1 MPVKA
6 HQPGPDCTDRVFC
19 QWAGGCEICHPET
32 WRSLDPRTRQ
42 SGSWQGAS
50 YEFARQSVRALAD
63 HYRQLAADLEQ
74 SHADGFRL
82 YDVADNGLIH
92 LAKGRAK
99 R

>member
-1 MPVKA
+1 MA
-6 HQPGPDCTDRVFC
+6 RSNHPGCNCTDRDFC
-19 QWAGGCEICHPET
+19 QWAGGCEECRPDA
-32 WRSLDPRTRQ
+32 WRSLYPHARP
-42 SGSWQGAS
+42 SGSHQGSS
-50 YEFARQSVRALAD
+50 YEFARKAVKGLAD

-74 SHADGFRL
+74 AHADGFRL